1 MKINYEAHTIELTKA
16 ESKAASTFGSNMYKA
31 LREAKQDNPSFTVV
45 VSKRTRKGEY
55 KGLDYGYM
63 ERYIAAH
70 DDAEETNMNAFNTL
84 RGKGSKD
91 LQGVVETASYGEI
104 REWFLSTY
112 PEIAEYN
119 QKVSDILNSAKSK
132 KEAA

>member
-45 VSKRTRKGEY
+45 VNKRTRKGDY
-55 KGLDYGYM
+55 KGLDYSYM
-63 ERYIAAH
+63 ERYITAH
-70 DDAEETNMNAFNTL
+70 DDAEGSKMEAFNIL

-119 QKVSDILNSAKSK
+119 QKVSDILNSTKSK